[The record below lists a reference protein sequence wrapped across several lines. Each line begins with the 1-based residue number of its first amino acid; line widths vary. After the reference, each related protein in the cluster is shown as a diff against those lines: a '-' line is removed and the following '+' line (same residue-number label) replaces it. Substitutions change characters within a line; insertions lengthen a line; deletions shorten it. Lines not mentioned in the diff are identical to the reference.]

1 VNIKLE
7 LLWPNGPPI
16 SPTLMHDAYLHYIT
30 KLMNVQVLRNTTQ
43 QFMKS
48 SGYQLLATEIQTDA
62 RTD

>member
-16 SPTLMHDAYLHYIT
+16 PTLMHDAYLHYIT